1 MSGGLAWTR
10 NARERER
17 ESAAMDGQHA
27 AAGGNDMPA
36 TIAEAAVL
44 LRRGEVSSREL
55 TQACLDVIARV
66 DPLIEA
72 CVTVMAEAAL
82 AQARAPD
89 ETRNAEDAD
98 LRPLFRIPLAIK
110 DLYQTRGVRTTA
122 GSAVLADWV
131 PEEDAA
137 AVTRLA
143 EAGAITLCETKTP
156 QFGYGPVPPP
166 TPHPLGVG

>member
-1 MSGGLAWTR
+1 
-10 NARERER
+10 
-17 ESAAMDGQHA
+17 MDGQHA
-27 AAGGNDMPA
+27 AADGNDMPA

-55 TQACLDVIARV
+55 TQACLDTIARV

-82 AQARAPD
+82 AQARAAD

-98 LRPLFRIPLAIK
+98 LGPLFGIPLGIN

-122 GSAVLADWV
+122 GSAVLADAG
-131 PEEDAA
+131 PAGAA
-137 AVTRLA
+137 AARA
-143 EAGAITLCETKTP
+143 RPAPAGALTP
-156 QFGYGPVPPP
+156 PA
-166 TPHPLGVG
+166 TRPH

>member
-1 MSGGLAWTR
+1 
-10 NARERER
+10 
-17 ESAAMDGQHA
+17 MDGQHA
-27 AAGGNDMPA
+27 AADGNDMPA

-55 TQACLDVIARV
+55 TQACLDVIGRV

-72 CVTVMAEAAL
+72 CVTVRAEAAL
-82 AQARAPD
+82 AQARAAD

-98 LRPLFRIPLAIK
+98 LGPLFGIPLGIK
-110 DLYQTRGVRTTA
+110 DLYQTRGVRTAA

-131 PEEDAA
+131 PVEDAA

-143 EAGAITLCETKTP
+143 EAGGPAPCPAIQHAIPHTRAT
-156 QFGYGPVPPP
+156 PPP
-166 TPHPLGVG
+166 PKTRGFELPAALSSARSG

>member
-82 AQARAPD
+82 ARARAAD
-89 ETRNAEDAD
+89 ETRNAEDAA
-98 LRPLFRIPLAIK
+98 LGPLFGIPLGIK
-110 DLYQTRGVRTTA
+110 DLYQTRGVRPPA
-122 GSAVLADWV
+122 GSPVPAAWV

-137 AVTRLA
+137 PVTRA
-143 EAGAITLCETKTP
+143 PVAGRI
-156 QFGYGPVPPP
+156 
-166 TPHPLGVG
+166 PLRQPA